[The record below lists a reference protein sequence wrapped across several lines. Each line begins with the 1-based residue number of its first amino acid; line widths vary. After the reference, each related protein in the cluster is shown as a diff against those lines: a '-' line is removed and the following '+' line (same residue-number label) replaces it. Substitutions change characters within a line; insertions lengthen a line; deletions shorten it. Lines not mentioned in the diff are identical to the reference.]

1 MIWFF
6 VTIPIMI
13 VAAAIA
19 TVPILYHS
27 VREHRLLNGESVP
40 ARRPVPRSPEY
51 RTRPARARVAEAG
64 PERSAAA

>member
-13 VAAAIA
+13 VAVAIA

-27 VREHRLLNGESVP
+27 VREHRLLNGETVP
-40 ARRPVPRSPEY
+40 VSGPVRSSEY
-51 RTRPARARVAEAG
+51 RTRPARAQVVEAG
-64 PERSAAA
+64 QERSAAA

>member
-13 VAAAIA
+13 VAVAIA

-27 VREHRLLNGESVP
+27 VREHRLLNGETVP
-40 ARRPVPRSPEY
+40 VSGPVPRSSEY
-51 RTRPARARVAEAG
+51 RTRPARAQVVEAG
-64 PERSAAA
+64 QERSAAA